1 MTTAWPR
8 QPFIGMAI
16 AAVVGVFVA
25 DWFTYPAVGLL
36 LMLSAGVVALRRRS
50 SVATYCFVAAALFSL
65 HSLRQDQSAGRRF
78 AKELGDQPVAL
89 AAGGMVSSEPKVSA
103 RGMASFHFRLQWTER
118 DGVRK
123 PSNATLL
130 ARYRGDVQYGD
141 ELQLFGSAYPIEG
154 PRNPGEFDMRA
165 YLARREIH
173 HSLVVRYPENG
184 KLLSRGGGN
193 RILKAARASRDWMQN
208 ALSRG
213 LEDSPEHH
221 GLISSMVLG
230 LREDTPDEVEE
241 QFQQTGTIHL
251 FSVSGLHVGII
262 AYLLWTIAN
271 ILRIPRKWAVALIIP
286 SLFFYAAITGL
297 NTASLRAA
305 TMAAVLLGGTFVD
318 RKVLSGNSVAAAAV
332 LILAFETNQLF
343 SIGFQLS
350 FAVVATII
358 LLAEPLYR
366 LLMRFGQPDPFLPPT
381 LFSSAQKLWLSA
393 WGTIAR
399 GASVSLAAWIGSL
412 PLILPYFYLVT
423 PVALFANL
431 AIVPLA
437 FFVLAIGVMSLLVTA
452 VTPWLALVF
461 NNANWTLSAAIL
473 AAVDLFAH
481 APAGHLYMERP
492 HWPDGTRAEIT
503 ALDVGPGAAVHVRT
517 RQSDWLFDAGAARD
531 FRRVVRGYL
540 RSRGINRLDAL
551 VLTHGDSQHIGAA
564 TAMLQPFQ
572 PREIIDTAA
581 PDGSSIHRDLIAH
594 LQDRQI
600 DRRFA
605 AAPEDLRLSKDVS
618 ARVLFP
624 PPGFRA
630 SKADDQAL
638 VVQLNVSD
646 RWRVLLMSDAGEA
659 TEQHLL
665 ASGEDLRSD
674 IIIKGQH
681 STGRSALPAFLDR
694 VQPDVIVASS
704 SPFPGKD
711 RINEDW
717 AASVTA
723 RGIKLFRQDH
733 AGAVTVR
740 FFRARWEATAYVG
753 SDTFRSNSR

>member
-1 MTTAWPR
+1 MTAAWPR
-8 QPFIGMAI
+8 QPFIGMAL
-16 AAVVGVFVA
+16 AAIVGVFAA
-25 DWFTYPAVGLL
+25 DRFTYPALGLL
-36 LMLSAGVVALRRRS
+36 LMFAAAVVALRRRS
-50 SVATYCFVAAALFSL
+50 AIATYCVVAAAFFSL
-65 HSLRQDQSAGRRF
+65 QAIRQSESAGQRLR
-78 AKELGDQPVAL
+78 KELGDNPVAL
-89 AAGGMVSSEPKVSA
+89 AAGGIVVSEPKLST
-103 RGMASFHFRLQWTER
+103 RGMSSFHFRLHWTER

-141 ELQLFGSAYPIEG
+141 ELQLFGSAYRMEG

-165 YLARREIH
+165 YLARRDIH

-184 KLLSRGGGN
+184 KILSRGGGN
-193 RILKAARASRDWMQN
+193 RILKAARVSRDWMQN

-230 LREDTPDEVEE
+230 LREETPDEVEE

-262 AYLLWTIAN
+262 GYLLWTIAS

-286 SLFFYAAITGL
+286 GLFFYAAVTGL

-305 TMAAVLLGGTFVD
+305 TMAAVLLGGVFVD

-332 LILAFETNQLF
+332 LILAFDTNQLF

-358 LLAEPLYR
+358 VLAEPIFR
-366 LLMRFGQPDPFLPPT
+366 LLVRVWQPDPFLPPS
-381 LFSSAQKLWLSA
+381 LFSPAQKLWLSG
-393 WGTIAR
+393 WRTLAR

-423 PVALFANL
+423 PIALFANL
-431 AIVPLA
+431 AVVPLA
-437 FFVLAIGVMSLLVTA
+437 FFVLAIGVMSLLTTA

-492 HWPDGTRAEIT
+492 KWPDGARAEIT

-517 RQSDWLFDAGAARD
+517 RQSDWLFDSGAARD

-594 LQDRQI
+594 LEEQQI

-605 AAPEDLRLSKDVS
+605 AAPEDWRLSKDVS

-624 PPGFRA
+624 PPRFRA

-681 STGRSALPAFLDR
+681 STGRSGTPEFLER
-694 VQPDVIVASS
+694 VQPQIIVASS

-717 AASVTA
+717 AAGVTA

-740 FFRARWEATAYVG
+740 FFRDRWEATAYVG
-753 SDTFRSNSR
+753 SDTFRSTSR